1 MVKLD
6 FYGTGKD
13 DRFIKSMQNF
23 PPLMASPD
31 KSSSL
36 EQRNELDKNF
46 KAESKRQHDNNIY
59 IDNFKQNNYN
69 YSSKKKYFQSHY
81 DSLKQKSQT
90 YDIKKQ
96 QSLNSPFHS
105 SSLKLFNSKTYSESQ
120 RNIQANQTNLS
131 TRVQSLNGTRN
142 SNNNN
147 NNFNGQISNQASPSQ
162 STSNISNINGSIER
176 DHFYV
181 TRPLLRIN
189 KDFIEKPLI
198 KNVQVV
204 SEDLPSWCQST
215 NKYYTPENIDKT
227 KKLKIVIK
235 KNQDIFS
242 NDIKTYPNN
251 FKFFCEPPSE
261 GTLPAFIINIIY
273 DEKNNFFSI
282 RQIAYKIFLLPKN
295 LYLAKK
301 ELMFGKLRI
310 RWDEDTK
317 KQKYEPRL
325 PLKIGHD
332 NENPY
337 IKKLE
342 IKRNQSLHEF
352 KKIGEADHF
361 KLENRDKPVQLK
373 IGRGLPETIN
383 LIKFYMV

>member
-1 MVKLD
+1 MVRLD

-36 EQRNELDKNF
+36 EQRNQLEQNF
-46 KAESKRQHDNNIY
+46 KAESKRQHENQIY
-59 IDNFKQNNYN
+59 RDNFKQNNDS
-69 YSSKKKYFQSHY
+69 YSANKKYFQSHY
-81 DSLKQKSQT
+81 NSLKQQSQT
-90 YDIKKQ
+90 QDLQKP

-105 SSLKLFNSKTYSESQ
+105 SSLKLFNNKAYAESP
-120 RNIQANQTNLS
+120 RNKQGNQSNYT
-131 TRVQSLNGTRN
+131 TRLQSLNENRN
-142 SNNNN
+142 NINNN
-147 NNFNGQISNQASPSQ
+147 NNFYGQISNQASPHQ
-162 STSNISNINGSIER
+162 SASNINNIKGSIER

-189 KDFIEKPLI
+189 KDYIEKPLI

-204 SEDLPSWCQST
+204 SDDLPNWCQTT

-227 KKLKIVIK
+227 KKSKIVIK
-235 KNQDIFS
+235 KNQDIFG
-242 NDIKTYPNN
+242 NDIHIYPNN

-261 GTLPAFIINIIY
+261 GQRFEKKRMVIADKQEDAKKTLT
-273 DEKNNFFSI
+273 
-282 RQIAYKIFLLPKN
+282 
-295 LYLAKK
+295 KK
-301 ELMFGKLRI
+301 ELMLGKLRI
-310 RWDEDTK
+310 KWDEDVK

-332 NENPY
+332 NETPY

-342 IKRNQSLHEF
+342 MKRNQSLHEF
-352 KKIGEADHF
+352 RKIGEVDHF
-361 KLENRDKPVQLK
+361 KRENRDKPVQLK
-373 IGRGLPETIN
+373 IGHGQPETIN
-383 LIKFYMV
+383 PIKFNIV